1 MSETT
6 LLPLSVEPQ
15 ELVYQDR
22 NQKIY
27 RIIARFDGFSKE
39 YYVSDHGQRAAVV
52 AVRNGEVLLVRQYR
66 LLINGL
72 SYEIPG
78 GRVDENETPKAA
90 AIRECLEET
99 GVQCLNLKPL
109 ISYHPGLD
117 IWKNYTYIFYSE
129 ELKEIEKDNHVIA
142 SEAKQSERRVWIP
155 LGRCIE
161 MVFSQQIVDS
171 LSIVAIFAYQTL
183 ISRQRS

>member
-1 MSETT
+1 MAVSETT
-6 LLPLSVEPQ
+6 LLPLSIEQQ

-27 RIIARFDGFSKE
+27 RIVARFDGFSKE

-78 GRVDENETPKAA
+78 GRVDENETPEAA

-109 ISYHPGLD
+109 ISYHPSLD

-129 ELKEIEKDNHVIA
+129 ELREIEKDN
-142 SEAKQSERRVWIP
+142 SERRAWIP
-155 LGRCIE
+155 LERCIE
-161 MVFSQQIVDS
+161 MVFAQQIVDS
-171 LSIVAIFAYQTL
+171 LSIVALLAYQML
-183 ISRQRS
+183 REKG

>member
-1 MSETT
+1 M
-6 LLPLSVEPQ
+6 SVEPQ

-22 NQKIY
+22 NQKIC

-39 YYVSDHGQRAAVV
+39 YYVSDHGERAAVV
-52 AVRNGEVLLVRQYR
+52 AVRDGKVLLVRQYR

-78 GRVDENETPKAA
+78 GRVDENETPEAA
-90 AIRECLEET
+90 ASRECLEET

-109 ISYHPGLD
+109 ISYHPSLD

-129 ELKEIEKDNHVIA
+129 AIGEVAKDN
-142 SEAKQSERRVWIP
+142 SDQRVWIP
-155 LGRCIE
+155 RVRCIE
-161 MVFSQQIVDS
+161 MVFAQQIVDS
-171 LSIVAIFAYQTL
+171 LSIIALLAYYN
-183 ISRQRS
+183 RAFVKRSAVSGQV

>member
-6 LLPLSVEPQ
+6 LLPLSIEPQ

-22 NQKIY
+22 NQKIH
-27 RIIARFDGFSKE
+27 RIVAQFDGFTKE
-39 YYVSDHGQRAAVV
+39 YYVSDHGQRTAVV

-78 GRVDENETPKAA
+78 GRIDENETPEAA
-90 AIRECLEET
+90 AIRECLEEA
-99 GVQCLNLKPL
+99 GVQCLNLRPL

-129 ELKEIEKDNHVIA
+129 ELKEIEKDN
-142 SEAKQSERRVWIP
+142 SERRIWIP
-155 LGRCIE
+155 LEHCIE
-161 MVFSQQIVDS
+161 MVFAQQIVDS
-171 LSIVAIFAYQTL
+171 LSIVALLAYQML
-183 ISRQRS
+183 RDRR